1 MIPKSLPSIFF
12 IPLLILSPI
21 YNRHLLQ
28 VLQGVVQIPI
38 LGSPSKTTVPSTVS
52 PANVALLRASISPK
66 PGSTIAAGPASAAS
80 AATLQQPASTS
91 FSIINATSAPKMRI
105 ESSEE
110 IKHRAEAWD
119 KKIQQL
125 LEFKALHGHTLV
137 PQSYPENKVLGRWV
151 SRQREYYAAIE
162 KGEPNKSHLT
172 QERIDQLNKIG
183 FIWKIG
189 QGRSKNKVSLSSK
202 VSLPTDAAASSIS
215 STCPP
220 PAQSSVD
227 ERVEGLENTSS
238 VAQNLSSVTK
248 AVDQEDEQG
257 ENRDAKWLR
266 RYDELCRFRAVYGHC
281 LVPQH
286 HAENKS
292 LGKCK
297 FHSMLPLSLS
307 NIQFLSLLQ
316 K

>member
-1 MIPKSLPSIFF
+1 
-12 IPLLILSPI
+12 
-21 YNRHLLQ
+21 LLQ
-28 VLQGVVQIPI
+28 VLQGVVQVPI
-38 LGSPSKTTVPSTVS
+38 LGSPSRTAIVPSTVS
-52 PANVALLRASISPK
+52 PANATALQASLSSKPGNEVIKEGTVAPIHQSSLTGICEVNVASIPK
-66 PGSTIAAGPASAAS
+66 VRT
-80 AATLQQPASTS
+80 
-91 FSIINATSAPKMRI
+91 

-110 IKHRAEAWD
+110 IRHRAEAWD

-183 FIWKIG
+183 FKWKIG
-189 QGRSKNKVSLSSK
+189 QGRSKSKVSLSSN
-202 VSLPTDAAASSIS
+202 VNLPMNAASSNYSSNLPLTAQATASDGLGIAS
-215 STCPP
+215 STLHH
-220 PAQSSVD
+220 ASSSPKLLYH
-227 ERVEGLENTSS
+227 E
-238 VAQNLSSVTK
+238 
-248 AVDQEDEQG
+248 EDQG
-257 ENRDAKWLR
+257 ENRDTKWLR
-266 RYDELCRFRAVYGHC
+266 RYDELCRFRAVHGHC

-297 FHSMLPLSLS
+297 
-307 NIQFLSLLQ
+307 
-316 K
+316 

>member
-1 MIPKSLPSIFF
+1 M
-12 IPLLILSPI
+12 
-21 YNRHLLQ
+21 LQ
-28 VLQGVVQIPI
+28 VLQGVVQVPI
-38 LGSPSKTTVPSTVS
+38 LGSPSRTAIVPSTVS
-52 PANVALLRASISPK
+52 PANAAALEASSSKPGNEVIKDGTGAIVHQSSITSTSGAASIPK
-66 PGSTIAAGPASAAS
+66 VRT
-80 AATLQQPASTS
+80 
-91 FSIINATSAPKMRI
+91 

-110 IKHRAEAWD
+110 IRHRAEAWD

-189 QGRSKNKVSLSSK
+189 QGRSKSKVSLSSNASLTTD
-202 VSLPTDAAASSIS
+202 VAASNYSSSLPLETRASTSDGLGIDSSTLRNASSG
-215 STCPP
+215 PN
-220 PAQSSVD
+220 VF
-227 ERVEGLENTSS
+227 N
-238 VAQNLSSVTK
+238 
-248 AVDQEDEQG
+248 QEEDQG

-266 RYDELCRFRAVYGHC
+266 RYDELCRFREAHGHC

-297 FHSMLPLSLS
+297 Y
-307 NIQFLSLLQ
+307 LSLLHWFPPPLSDYRKLVYINAQ
-316 K
+316 LF